1 MSRSLLCLLLCAT
14 SISAAQTQ
22 NPPTPS
28 FTLIA
33 DEATPA
39 PGTGN
44 LFTIFGRMIA
54 DDQGRVVFIG
64 HDSMGNSGVYSFHNG
79 VLGLIA
85 DENTLI
91 PGSPFTS
98 FNVFFDIGLNDG
110 IVTFTAGFP
119 GPSTGCA
126 YLGSEGVFARSFS
139 GGAITTVVDSPSF
152 GNSCFHGVE
161 YRDGL
166 LSTTGGTVAPDT
178 VHFHSEKIY
187 ITASIGNL
195 TTAVDTATANPG
207 GGTFFAYDQT
217 ILMEGRSLYFAEAI
231 NNTAGSVAGVYV
243 DQNDG
248 LGPQVLVDTTTP
260 IPNGTGDFNNFA
272 DFDIDQG
279 RIVFA
284 GRDSNQQSWL
294 YNGTGPSNLQEIVG
308 PATQVPGETV
318 NFLGISNPVAY
329 DNDIILFSGY
339 WGVAG
344 FGLFAN
350 HNGTVYEVLKKG
362 DILNG
367 LTVEQAYCWPQSL
380 AGRNAV
386 LDVRFPG
393 FNSSLYLMEF

>member
-1 MSRSLLCLLLCAT
+1 MTRSLLCLLLCAT
-14 SISAAQTQ
+14 SVSAAQTQ

-33 DEATPA
+33 DETTPA

-44 LFTIFGRMIA
+44 LFTIFGHMIA
-54 DDQGRVVFIG
+54 DEQGRVVFIG
-64 HDSMGNSGVYSFHNG
+64 HDSMGNSGIYSFHNG

-91 PGSPFTS
+91 PGLPFTT
-98 FNVFFDIGLNDG
+98 FNVFFDIGLDDG

-119 GPSTGCA
+119 GPNTGCA
-126 YLGSEGVFARSFS
+126 YLGSEGVFARSFG
-139 GGAITTVVDSPSF
+139 GGAITTVVDGPTF

-166 LSTTGGTVAPDT
+166 LSVTGGTIGPDLF
-178 VHFHSEKIY
+178 HNHSESIY

-195 TTAVDTATANPG
+195 TTALDTATVNPS
-207 GGTFFAYDQT
+207 GGTFFGYDHA

-231 NNTAGSVAGVYV
+231 NNTAGVIAGVYV
-243 DQNDG
+243 DHNDG
-248 LGPQVLVDTTTP
+248 MGPQALVDGTTP
-260 IPNGTGDFNNFA
+260 IPNGTGNFA
-272 DFDIDQG
+272 SLAGFDIDAG
-279 RIVFA
+279 RIAFS
-284 GRDSNQQSWL
+284 GRDSAFHSWL
-294 YNGTGPSNLQEIVG
+294 YSGTGPSNLQEIVG
-308 PATQVPGETV
+308 PTTQVPGETSF
-318 NFLGISNPVAY
+318 FLGVSNPVAY

-339 WGVAG
+339 WSGGRV
-344 FGLFAN
+344 GLFAN
-350 HNGTVYEVLKKG
+350 HNATNYAILKKG
-362 DILNG
+362 DILHG

-393 FNSSLYLMEF
+393 FTRGLYLMEF